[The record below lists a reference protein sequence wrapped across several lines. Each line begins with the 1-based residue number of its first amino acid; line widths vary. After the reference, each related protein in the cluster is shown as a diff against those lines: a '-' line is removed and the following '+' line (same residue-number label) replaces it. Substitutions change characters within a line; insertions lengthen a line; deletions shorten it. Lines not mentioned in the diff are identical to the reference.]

1 VPSWAASGGG
11 GGVVGFASTVSTT
24 ATSTATLV
32 DTFTTPTTTNSVF
45 VISITYTPTSS
56 TSNLVFDFCCPYN
69 GPMGVF
75 LFQGTTLLNSYP
87 MAPANGT
94 AIFNFV
100 KTSGTTSS
108 TTYSVYYAS
117 NIALS
122 NASLL
127 GSYNGTESMTFS
139 VTEIA

>member
-1 VPSWAASGGG
+1 
-11 GGVVGFASTVSTT
+11 VGFASTVSTT